1 VIGLSIEASIQHKQ
15 QQQQVTCAI
24 VTKPDTSQD
33 MSHLPSRNIT
43 RMQTWPLV
51 VFQEEDG
58 VVRLDEPSMAWY
70 LAEREVESYE
80 CFL

>member
-1 VIGLSIEASIQHKQ
+1 
-15 QQQQVTCAI
+15 
-24 VTKPDTSQD
+24 
-33 MSHLPSRNIT
+33 
-43 RMQTWPLV
+43 MQTWPLV